1 MHRKAQMSKVRILI
15 ADDHAI
21 VRMGV
26 KLLLS
31 AEKEFQIIGE
41 AEDGLGAL
49 EMSLK
54 AEPDLVILD
63 LMMPK
68 MNGVDVTR
76 KVKEKLPDA
85 KIVLLTS
92 FATAE
97 GLAQALQYGANGIVL
112 KSSAEVELIPAI
124 RTVLSG
130 KRHLSVGLKGQL
142 KLSLPTIVL
151 TERQECILRSV
162 MEGRS
167 NADIAGQQGIAEI
180 TVKNHLAAIFNK
192 LSVSNRSEAV
202 AVAMKKHL
210 LE

>member
-1 MHRKAQMSKVRILI
+1 MSKVRILI

-54 AEPDLVILD
+54 AEPDLIILD

-68 MNGVDVTR
+68 MNGVDVTM
-76 KVKEKLPDA
+76 KVKEKLPSA

-124 RTVLSG
+124 RAVLSG

-142 KLSLPTIVL
+142 KLSLPPIVL

-167 NADIAGQQGIAEI
+167 NADIARHQGIAEI

-192 LSVSNRSEAV
+192 LGVSSRSEAV

>member
-1 MHRKAQMSKVRILI
+1 MSKVRILI

-54 AEPDLVILD
+54 AEPDLIILD

-68 MNGVDVTR
+68 MNGVDVTM
-76 KVKEKLPDA
+76 KVKEKLPGA

-142 KLSLPTIVL
+142 KLSLPPIVL

-167 NADIAGQQGIAEI
+167 NADIARHQGIAEI

-192 LSVSNRSEAV
+192 LGVSSRSEAV
-202 AVAMKKHL
+202 AVTMKKHL

>member
-1 MHRKAQMSKVRILI
+1 MSKVRILI

-54 AEPDLVILD
+54 AEPDLIILD

-76 KVKEKLPDA
+76 KVKEKLQDA

-167 NADIAGQQGIAEI
+167 NADIARHQGIAEI

-192 LSVSNRSEAV
+192 LGVSSRSEAV

>member
-1 MHRKAQMSKVRILI
+1 MSKVHILI

-26 KLLLS
+26 KPLLS

-54 AEPDLVILD
+54 AEPDLIILD

-76 KVKEKLPDA
+76 KVKEKLPGA

-142 KLSLPTIVL
+142 KLSLPPIVL
-151 TERQECILRSV
+151 TERQECILRFV

-167 NADIAGQQGIAEI
+167 NADIARHQGIAEI

-192 LSVSNRSEAV
+192 LGVSSRSEAV
-202 AVAMKKHL
+202 AVTMKKHL

>member
-1 MHRKAQMSKVRILI
+1 MSKVRILI

-41 AEDGLGAL
+41 VEDGLGAL

-54 AEPDLVILD
+54 AEPDLIILD

-68 MNGVDVTR
+68 MNGVDVTM
-76 KVKEKLPDA
+76 KVKEKLPGA

-142 KLSLPTIVL
+142 KLSLPPIVL

-167 NADIAGQQGIAEI
+167 NADIARHQGIAEI

-192 LSVSNRSEAV
+192 LGVSSRSEAV
-202 AVAMKKHL
+202 AVTMKKHL

>member
-1 MHRKAQMSKVRILI
+1 MSKVRILI

-41 AEDGLGAL
+41 AEDGMGAL

-54 AEPDLVILD
+54 AEPDLIILD

-68 MNGVDVTR
+68 MNGVDVTK

-167 NADIAGQQGIAEI
+167 NADIARQQGIAEI

>member
-1 MHRKAQMSKVRILI
+1 MSKVRILI

-31 AEKEFQIIGE
+31 AEKELQIIGE

-54 AEPDLVILD
+54 AEPDLIILD

-68 MNGVDVTR
+68 MNGVDVTM
-76 KVKEKLPDA
+76 KVKEKLPGA

-124 RTVLSG
+124 RAVLSG

-142 KLSLPTIVL
+142 KLSLPPIVL

-167 NADIAGQQGIAEI
+167 NADIARHQGIAEI

-192 LSVSNRSEAV
+192 LGVSSRSEAV
-202 AVAMKKHL
+202 AVTMKKHL

>member
-1 MHRKAQMSKVRILI
+1 MSKVRILI

-54 AEPDLVILD
+54 AEPDLIILD

-68 MNGVDVTR
+68 MNGVDVTK

-124 RTVLSG
+124 RSVLSG

-167 NADIAGQQGIAEI
+167 NADIARHQGIAEI

>member
-1 MHRKAQMSKVRILI
+1 MSKVRILI

-54 AEPDLVILD
+54 AEPDLIILD

-68 MNGVDVTR
+68 MNGVDVTK

-167 NADIAGQQGIAEI
+167 NADIARHQGIAEI

>member
-1 MHRKAQMSKVRILI
+1 MSKVRILI

-54 AEPDLVILD
+54 AEPDLIILD

-130 KRHLSVGLKGQL
+130 KRHLSAGLKGQL

-167 NADIAGQQGIAEI
+167 NADIARQQGIAEI

>member
-1 MHRKAQMSKVRILI
+1 MSKVRILI

-54 AEPDLVILD
+54 AEPDLIILD

-76 KVKEKLPDA
+76 KVKEKLPGA

-167 NADIAGQQGIAEI
+167 NADIARHQGIAEI

>member
-1 MHRKAQMSKVRILI
+1 MSKVRILI

-41 AEDGLGAL
+41 AEDGMGAL

-54 AEPDLVILD
+54 AEPDLIILD

-76 KVKEKLPDA
+76 KVKEKLPGA

-167 NADIAGQQGIAEI
+167 NADIARHQGIAEI

-202 AVAMKKHL
+202 AVTMKKHL

>member
-1 MHRKAQMSKVRILI
+1 MSKVRILI

-41 AEDGLGAL
+41 AEDGMGAL

-54 AEPDLVILD
+54 AEPDLIILD

-76 KVKEKLPDA
+76 KVKEKLPGA

-167 NADIAGQQGIAEI
+167 NADIARHQGIAEI

-192 LSVSNRSEAV
+192 LGVSSRSEAV

>member
-1 MHRKAQMSKVRILI
+1 MSKVRILI

-54 AEPDLVILD
+54 AEPDLIILD

-68 MNGVDVTR
+68 MNGVDVTM

-85 KIVLLTS
+85 KILLLTS

-124 RTVLSG
+124 RAVLSG

-142 KLSLPTIVL
+142 KLSLPPIVL

-167 NADIAGQQGIAEI
+167 NADIARHQGIAEI

-192 LSVSNRSEAV
+192 LGVSSRSEAV
-202 AVAMKKHL
+202 AVTMKKHL

>member
-1 MHRKAQMSKVRILI
+1 MSKVRILI

-54 AEPDLVILD
+54 AEPDLIILD

-76 KVKEKLPDA
+76 KVKKKLPGA

-97 GLAQALQYGANGIVL
+97 GLTQALQYGANGIVL

-142 KLSLPTIVL
+142 KLSLPPIVL

-167 NADIAGQQGIAEI
+167 NADIARHQGIAEI

-192 LSVSNRSEAV
+192 LGVSSRSEAV
-202 AVAMKKHL
+202 AVTMKKHL

>member
-1 MHRKAQMSKVRILI
+1 MSKVCILI

-54 AEPDLVILD
+54 AEPDLIILD

-68 MNGVDVTR
+68 MNGVGVTK

-130 KRHLSVGLKGQL
+130 KRHLSAGLKGQL

-167 NADIAGQQGIAEI
+167 NADIARHQGIAEI

>member
-1 MHRKAQMSKVRILI
+1 MSKVRILI

-41 AEDGLGAL
+41 AEDGMGAL

-54 AEPDLVILD
+54 AEPDLIILD

-76 KVKEKLPDA
+76 KVKEKLPGA

-167 NADIAGQQGIAEI
+167 NADIARHQGIAEI

>member
-1 MHRKAQMSKVRILI
+1 MSKVRILI

-54 AEPDLVILD
+54 AEPDLIILD

-167 NADIAGQQGIAEI
+167 NADIARHQGIAEI